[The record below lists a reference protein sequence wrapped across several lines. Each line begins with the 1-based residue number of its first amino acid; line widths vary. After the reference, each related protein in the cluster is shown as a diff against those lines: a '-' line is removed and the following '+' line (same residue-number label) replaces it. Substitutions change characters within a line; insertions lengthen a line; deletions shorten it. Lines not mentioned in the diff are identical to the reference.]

1 MFIIPVKW
9 LKYLEAQGITDP
21 EDIKGCLDATG
32 IEISVMYEDGDVEH
46 EGYYDSINDAI
57 SALISLSKLHPQLI
71 K

>member
-21 EDIKGCLDATG
+21 EDIEGCLNATG
-32 IEISVMYEDGDVEH
+32 IEISVMYDDDIEH

-57 SALISLSKLHPQLI
+57 NALLSLSKLHPQLM

>member
-21 EDIKGCLDATG
+21 EDIEGCLNATG
-32 IEISVMYEDGDVEH
+32 IEISVMYDDDIEH
-46 EGYYDSINDAI
+46 EGYYYSINDAI
-57 SALISLSKLHPQLI
+57 DALLSLSKLHPQLM